1 MAEEEGTMSSR
12 IIVIDDDEAIRL
24 LCMKA
29 LDVDGYRVSC
39 TGNPLE
45 ALAMLDDEP
54 ADLLIVDVLLAPP
67 VLQLRSNKAGP
78 YFDNGMK
85 VLQAALVK
93 RPTTPVLF
101 ISSHSNMTLLSKGVN
116 GNRWPVLR
124 KPFSPTVL
132 RIEVGI
138 RLEAAHEKAAPGR
151 DPRKPPRYPIRCRVD
166 YTGDH
171 DGTGFTK
178 DLSIGGCLLNTDT
191 KVEVDAHLTLQFMLP
206 GDPMPVKIHV
216 AVARWSVPP
225 HCGLDFVLI
234 EEIGERLL
242 SGYLQRFV
250 NQKDSA

>member
-1 MAEEEGTMSSR
+1 MAEEEGTMSSH

-54 ADLLIVDVLLAPP
+54 ADLLIIDVLLAPP

-101 ISSHSNMTLLSKGVN
+101 ISSHSSMTLLSKGVN
-116 GNRWPVLR
+116 GNRWPVL
-124 KPFSPTVL
+124 
-132 RIEVGI
+132 
-138 RLEAAHEKAAPGR
+138 
-151 DPRKPPRYPIRCRVD
+151 
-166 YTGDH
+166 
-171 DGTGFTK
+171 
-178 DLSIGGCLLNTDT
+178 
-191 KVEVDAHLTLQFMLP
+191 
-206 GDPMPVKIHV
+206 
-216 AVARWSVPP
+216 
-225 HCGLDFVLI
+225 
-234 EEIGERLL
+234 
-242 SGYLQRFV
+242 
-250 NQKDSA
+250 

>member
-1 MAEEEGTMSSR
+1 MSSR

-24 LCMKA
+24 LCLKA
-29 LDVDGYRVSC
+29 LETAGYRVSC
-39 TGNPLE
+39 TGNPLA

-67 VLQLRSNKAGP
+67 VLQLRSKKSGP

-85 VLQAALVK
+85 VVQAALGK

-101 ISSHSNMTLLSKGVN
+101 ISSHSSMTLLSKGVD

-132 RIEVGI
+132 RTEVGI
-138 RLEAAHEKAAPGR
+138 RLEAAQEKAAPGR
-151 DPRKPPRYPIRCRVD
+151 DPRTFPRYPIRCRVD

-171 DGTGFTK
+171 DGSGFTK

-191 KVEVDAHLTLQFMLP
+191 KVEVDAHLTLQVMLP
-206 GDPMPVKIHV
+206 GDPMPVKIYV
-216 AVARWSVPP
+216 AVARWTAPP

-234 EEIGERLL
+234 EPIGERLL
-242 SGYLQRFV
+242 SEYLKRSA
-250 NQKDSA
+250 NQQDSV